1 MAKGK
6 AKTATTKKKMSQTT
20 REIIKTAIFLTIVG
34 ILVAVYVV
42 YPLLKS
48 KTAMGRQ
55 DGEESLKIESL
66 PPNDPAACVEAG
78 LVCDTFRVEADG
90 ITALAAL
97 YIAASPDSLA
107 AEPGTVI
114 LLHADTS
121 NRNALLPW
129 AQQFTDSGYHVVLY
143 DQRASGYSSGSYHG
157 EGWYEA
163 NDLEEMIA
171 WLELHDRL
179 THPLFV
185 VGRGVGADA
194 ALLASLEEP
203 RIDGA
208 VAIEPYLS
216 TDRMWDMKRKE
227 HGLYW
232 FPFHKTMLWWW
243 YNIRSSYAAAYR
255 EVGDLEAVPN
265 PTLLIVPTD
274 ALDAEEVVTLRDL
287 SEKEQLTVQTTAEGQ
302 LLGAIFD
309 FIRARTP
316 KPEVPADTATAP

>member
-6 AKTATTKKKMSQTT
+6 AKTATTKKKMSQTK
-20 REIIKTAIFLTIVG
+20 REIIKTAIFLIIVG

-42 YPLLKS
+42 YPLIKS

-55 DGEESLKIESL
+55 DDIEAIKIDSL
-66 PPNDPAACVEAG
+66 PPNDPTACIETG
-78 LVCDTFRVEADG
+78 LTCDTFRVEADG
-90 ITALAAL
+90 MTSLAAL
-97 YIAASPDSLA
+97 LIPAAPDSLA

-121 NRNALLPW
+121 NRTAMLPW
-129 AQQFTDSGYHVVLY
+129 AQQFADSGYNVVLY
-143 DQRASGYSSGSYHG
+143 DQRASGFSSGQYHG

-179 THPLFV
+179 THPLYV
-185 VGRGVGADA
+185 VGHGVGADA
-194 ALLASLEEP
+194 ALLAALEES
-203 RIDGA
+203 RIDGV

-216 TDRMWDMKRKE
+216 TDRMWDLKRQE

-232 FPFHKTMLWWW
+232 FPFRKTMLWWW

-255 EVGDLEAVPN
+255 EVDDLEAVPN
-265 PTLLIVPTD
+265 PTLLIVPTE
-274 ALDAEEVVTLRDL
+274 ALDADEVVTLREL
-287 SEKEQLTVQTTAEGQ
+287 SEKDQLTVQTTPENQ
-302 LLGAIFD
+302 RLGAVFT
-309 FIRARTP
+309 FINARNP
-316 KPEVPADTATAP
+316 VPVPPADSTAAP